1 MHQLNETVVGD
12 RSWKFYCQMPLHI
25 ALVKMLHTPE
35 TPKMKEYLNC
45 NDLAVRHHWGLFGGV
60 PDQVAIEFLFD
71 STFSVDPIMK
81 TLSFSSRA
89 LSINENITSFPAI
102 LSCLIP

>member
-1 MHQLNETVVGD
+1 
-12 RSWKFYCQMPLHI
+12 MPLHI

-60 PDQVAIEFLFD
+60 PDQVSIEFLFEILAELVRQIEYLRNFIFCD
-71 STFSVDPIMK
+71 LHGKVLM
-81 TLSFSSRA
+81 
-89 LSINENITSFPAI
+89 INMLDHINIAI
-102 LSCLIP
+102 LPQITYSDI